1 MVHTL
6 EDIYTGVNKLGPVL
20 ADTHLTKLVPDLDG
34 LIQILTER
42 QDTQEPTGKHVA
54 GAVGVDNLLVR
65 ELGDGV
71 RLGVGVRGFDVAGGS
86 GGGGRGDEGG
96 VGALGDDD
104 ETGSGGVGFGER
116 GEGGGD
122 LGQGGVGHA
131 GGGSIGS
138 GFALVTD
145 QNVNMGQELFKLNLE
160 ELGYKGGRQVEGDDL
175 ALGGGVLGDFERT
188 LDAVGEKVAFDV
200 KVLGAVDERGDL
212 GLGEVGRGELLGGTE
227 GGAEGTVVAGK
238 NDGAGARL
246 GGGRLDLV
254 GRDDALGFVGLLEGV
269 FEVVVAD
276 GADVGDRLGGV
287 DVRGGTGGVLGGTA
301 GDVGDV
307 GVGDDV
313 VVAGGG

>member
-1 MVHTL
+1 MSVVSL
-6 EDIYTGVNKLGPVL
+6 N
-20 ADTHLTKLVPDLDG
+20 
-34 LIQILTER
+34 Q
-42 QDTQEPTGKHVA
+42 
-54 GAVGVDNLLVR
+54 NLK
-65 ELGDGV
+65 
-71 RLGVGVRGFDVAGGS
+71 
-86 GGGGRGDEGG
+86 GRGKK
-96 VGALGDDD
+96 
-104 ETGSGGVGFGER
+104 TY
-116 GEGGGD
+116 
-122 LGQGGVGHA
+122 GHA

-160 ELGYKGGRQVEGDDL
+160 ELGDKGGRQVEGDDL

-238 NDGAGARL
+238 NDGTGARL

-287 DVRGGTGGVLGGTA
+287 DVLCRVSAAGVKSFSWTYRGGTGGVLGGTT

-313 VVAGGG
+313 VVAGGVSGTAGGERRTWACGSPRRGWRRWA

>member
-1 MVHTL
+1 MPGEVEGEEEATRV
-6 EDIYTGVNKLGPVL
+6 ESAPWVMTMRRGREVL
-20 ADTHLTKLVPDLDG
+20 
-34 LIQILTER
+34 
-42 QDTQEPTGKHVA
+42 
-54 GAVGVDNLLVR
+54 
-65 ELGDGV
+65 
-71 RLGVGVRGFDVAGGS
+71 
-86 GGGGRGDEGG
+86 
-96 VGALGDDD
+96 
-104 ETGSGGVGFGER
+104 
-116 GEGGGD
+116 D
-122 LGQGGVGHA
+122 LGSEARAMATSVKGASYVSRQSKPKFKRTGGEKTYGHA

-145 QNVNMGQELFKLNLE
+145 QDVNMGQELFKLNLE
-160 ELGYKGGRQVEGDDL
+160 ELGDKGGRQVEGDDL

-200 KVLGAVDERGDL
+200 KVLGAVDERGNL

-287 DVRGGTGGVLGGTA
+287 DVLCRVS
-301 GDVGDV
+301 
-307 GVGDDV
+307 
-313 VVAGGG
+313 AGGGGKFFVDVQRRHGRRSGRHRRRRRRRWRW